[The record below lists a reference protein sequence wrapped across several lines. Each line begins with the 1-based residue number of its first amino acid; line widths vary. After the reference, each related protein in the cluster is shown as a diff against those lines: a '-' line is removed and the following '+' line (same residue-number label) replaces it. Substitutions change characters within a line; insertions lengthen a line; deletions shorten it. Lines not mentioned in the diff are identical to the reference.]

1 MKIKSFRNII
11 NLSLYLDGEL
21 SPSKKVKVEE
31 EIYKDQQSQ
40 EILNLMQQVKF
51 LLKSTPKRKIPKN
64 FLLTPEMVGM
74 KPPVPRSVPIF
85 RMASVA
91 AALVFVFSFAITNV
105 YPSLIAPRLS
115 SNSLMA
121 QGMGGGGGG
130 CGYDD
135 PADCPPQVEGAQA
148 FGIGGGAPE
157 TEAPMA
163 AAATAPSIDNST
175 ESIPEATP
183 DGGNLRM
190 TEPAPDEGIQP
201 KTGSEDQTKQLFEL
215 NSIQLG
221 SIGVSV
227 FLILIVILIRQ
238 YGTFKWRKRL

>member
-11 NLSLYLDGEL
+11 NLSLYLDGDL

-31 EIYKDQQSQ
+31 EINKDQQSQ

-74 KPPVPRSVPIF
+74 KPPVPHSVPIF

-105 YPSLIAPRLS
+105 YPSLIAPKLS
-115 SNSLMA
+115 SNTLMA

-148 FGIGGGAPE
+148 FGVGGGAPE
-157 TEAPMA
+157 TEVPM

-175 ESIPEATP
+175 ESIPEETP
-183 DGGNLRM
+183 DGSNLRM
-190 TEPAPDEGIQP
+190 TEPVPDEGIQP
-201 KTGSEDQTKQLFEL
+201 KIGSENLPRQLFEL
-215 NSIQLG
+215 NSIQLV

-227 FLILIVILIRQ
+227 FLILIVIIIRQ